1 MPVAQGEQD
10 KSEAAA
16 GSTAAS
22 RLAAKRAAKA
32 AAKAAQ
38 RATNPIPN
46 EVAQS
51 VTVARSFYGTHARTL
66 WLTVAVAAVGGLAWI
81 GISHFM
87 GKQGAEASE
96 SLHVGVTVA
105 NAPIV
110 AEGEEAPEDAPETFS
125 SAKARAEKARAEYDK
140 TIKSFSGSDAVGW
153 AQLGQAQALEQL
165 GKHGEAQQQ
174 YQKALAA
181 DDQGG
186 ILQMLALQGIA
197 FSLEAEKKHADA
209 AARFAQISALADGA
223 YKPVGEY
230 HRARML
236 LAQNKPKDAASVL
249 EALVKAER
257 ARPTDA
263 GERWKSVLEDAQ
275 TRLDELA
282 VQLDQPKLRA
292 EPSGGGLPQNII
304 EALRGQMGA
313 GKGEPGLSED
323 ILRQLEQQVD
333 TSGGA
338 PPTAP
343 AAPVAPKGEPK

>member
-38 RATNPIPN
+38 RATNPVPR

-51 VTVARSFYGTHARTL
+51 VTAARSFYETHGRTM
-66 WLTVAVAAVGGLAWI
+66 WLAIAVAAVAGLAWI
-81 GISHFM
+81 GISRYLD
-87 GKQGAEASE
+87 KQGAEASE
-96 SLHVGVTVA
+96 LLHAGVTAA
-105 NAPIV
+105 NGPIV
-110 AEGEEAPEDAPETFS
+110 AEGEEAPEDAPESFS
-125 SAKARAEKARAEYDK
+125 STKARAEKARAEYEK
-140 TIKSFSGSDAVGW
+140 TVKSFSGSNAAVW
-153 AQLGQAQALEQL
+153 AYLGQAQALEQL
-165 GKHGEAQQQ
+165 GKHGEAQQL
-174 YQKALAA
+174 YQKALAG

-186 ILQMLALQGIA
+186 VLQLLALQGIA
-197 FSLEAEKKHADA
+197 FSLEAEKKYADA
-209 AARFAQISALADGA
+209 ASRFAQISALGDGA

-257 ARPTDA
+257 ARPTEA

-292 EPSGGGLPQNII
+292 DTGNGSGLPQNILD
-304 EALRGQMGA
+304 ALRGQVGA
-313 GKGEPGLSED
+313 GKGEPGLSDD
-323 ILRQLEQQVD
+323 IIRQLEQQVD
-333 TSGGA
+333 KSGGA
-338 PPTAP
+338 PPAAP
-343 AAPVAPKGEPK
+343 AAPKGDSK

>member
-1 MPVAQGEQD
+1 MAQGEQD

-32 AAKAAQ
+32 ATKAAQ
-38 RATNPIPN
+38 RATNPVPN

-51 VTVARSFYGTHARTL
+51 VTAARSLYETHGRAI
-66 WLTVAVAAVGGLAWI
+66 WLTVAVVAAAGLAWI
-81 GISHFM
+81 GVSRYL
-87 GKQGAEASE
+87 GKQGAEASDM
-96 SLHVGVTVA
+96 LNAGVTAA
-105 NAPIV
+105 NGPIV
-110 AEGEEAPEDAPETFS
+110 AEGEDAPEDAPESFS
-125 SAKARAEKARAEYDK
+125 STKARAEKARAEYEK
-140 TIKSFSGSDAVGW
+140 TVKSFSGSNAAVW
-153 AQLGQAQALEQL
+153 AYLGQAQALEQL
-165 GKHGEAQQQ
+165 GKHSEAQQL
-174 YQKALAA
+174 YQKAMAG

-186 ILQMLALQGIA
+186 VLQLLALQGIA
-197 FSLEAEKKHADA
+197 FSLEAEKKYADA
-209 AARFAQISALADGA
+209 ASRFAQISALADGA

-236 LAQNKPKDAASVL
+236 LAQNKPKDAAPVL

-292 EPSGGGLPQNII
+292 DTGNGSGLPQNILD
-304 EALRGQMGA
+304 ALRGQVGA

-323 ILRQLEQQVD
+323 IIRQLEQQVD
-333 TSGGA
+333 KSGGA
-338 PPTAP
+338 PPAAP
-343 AAPVAPKGEPK
+343 AAPKGDSK